1 MNVKGTA
8 GDSSEGKE
16 ECVIGTWK
24 GDPSYTVAGSL
35 AELCPPVMWKSE
47 LASNRLEQLAEELSK
62 QSVKDATWF
71 LLIASVKCERKDT
84 N

>member
-24 GDPSYTVAGSL
+24 GDTYYTVAGSL

-47 LASNRLEQLAEELSK
+47 LASNRLE
-62 QSVKDATWF
+62 
-71 LLIASVKCERKDT
+71 
-84 N
+84 